1 MQMIDVKIQK
11 KRLIIL
17 QNLLEKIQIKKN
29 YGKIKKLQEVLVEN
43 RLKNQTQYFG
53 RTKDLT
59 PVIINNIINEDIG
72 NIIKVRIDKCDKKSL
87 FGRKYSNEKEV
98 AA

>member
-1 MQMIDVKIQK
+1 MIDIKTQK
-11 KRLIIL
+11 KRLIFL
-17 QNLLEKIQIKKN
+17 QNLLEQIQIKKN
-29 YGKIKKLQEVLVEN
+29 NDKIEKVEEVLVEN

-59 PVIINNIINEDIG
+59 PVILNNMSDNDIG
-72 NIIKVRIDKCDKKSL
+72 SLVKVRIDKCDKKSL
-87 FGRKYSNEKEV
+87 FGRKYSNDKEV

>member
-1 MQMIDVKIQK
+1 MEMPDIKIQK

-29 YGKIKKLQEVLVEN
+29 YDKIKKVEEVLVEN

-53 RTKDLT
+53 RTRDLT
-59 PVIINNIINEDIG
+59 PVILNNINDDDIG

-87 FGRKYSNEKEV
+87 FGRKYSKKREV